1 MMDATHIKVHPHAA
15 GVKGGNEGMSCT
27 KEGWIPN
34 CTWRC
39 LRDTGKIRVKRRWC
53 GRLFAEALIVDTTVD
68 KLLVNKAYD
77 TDAISNLAVSSGM
90 DAVIPPK
97 ANRKEQR
104 PFDYYLYRYRHL
116 VENRFLDFKRCRGMV
131 TRYAKNWFHL
141 RRQ

>member
-1 MMDATHIKVHPHAA
+1 M
-15 GVKGGNEGMSCT
+15 
-27 KEGWIPN
+27 
-34 CTWRC
+34 
-39 LRDTGKIRVKRRWC
+39 
-53 GRLFAEALIVDTTVD
+53 FAEALIVDTTVD

-116 VENRFLDFKRCRGMV
+116 VENRFLDFKRWRGIV
-131 TRYAKNWFHL
+131 TRYAKKLASFVAAIEIRIIAMWL
-141 RRQ
+141 KIL